1 MGHAFQHTIID
12 VLVRY
17 HRMLGKSVL
26 WQPGT
31 DHAGIATQLVVE
43 NRISNSGINPKTLVE
58 KNLLMKSGS
67 GRNCQVILLSVK
79 RKELAHLQTGPGID
93 LLWMMDCQK

>member
-26 WQPGT
+26 WQPGL
-31 DHAGIATQLVVE
+31 ITQ
-43 NRISNSGINPKTLVE
+43 
-58 KNLLMKSGS
+58 
-67 GRNCQVILLSVK
+67 
-79 RKELAHLQTGPGID
+79 ELQPN
-93 LLWMMDCQK
+93 